1 MYENTKKGSQKK
13 WKYDCS
19 HRAAFWGKALCSQ
32 HFSLTVLSYPRVSTW
47 WHSWAV
53 RCESRLSVF
62 QQFHHLSCRN
72 CNSFKPHKDFD
83 QSSQTLRKKNKIMV
97 FRMLTDG
104 VCLYDKKVFCS
115 VLQQSRTRPE
125 NELTVKLIEIRIK
138 AFHLWKI
145 MNFSD

>member
-1 MYENTKKGSQKK
+1 
-13 WKYDCS
+13 
-19 HRAAFWGKALCSQ
+19 
-32 HFSLTVLSYPRVSTW
+32 
-47 WHSWAV
+47 
-53 RCESRLSVF
+53 
-62 QQFHHLSCRN
+62 
-72 CNSFKPHKDFD
+72 
-83 QSSQTLRKKNKIMV
+83 
-97 FRMLTDG
+97 MLTDG